1 MIYLA
6 SPYTDP
12 DPVVMEQR
20 FDAVCRKAG
29 ELMKVGE
36 VVYSPIAH
44 THPIAVRTG
53 LPRDW
58 EYWQRF
64 DREMLRGASE
74 VRILKLPGWE
84 TSKGVNAERAI
95 ARELGIPVVEIDP

>member
-29 ELMKVGE
+29 ELMNSGE

-44 THPIAVRTG
+44 THPIAVRAE

-58 EYWQRF
+58 EFWQRF
-64 DREMLRGASE
+64 DREMLRCASE
-74 VRILKLPGWE
+74 IRILKLPGWE
-84 TSKGVNAERAI
+84 TSKGVRAERAI
-95 ARELGIPVVEIDP
+95 ASELGIPVTEIEP

>member
-6 SPYTDP
+6 SPYSDP
-12 DPVVMEQR
+12 NPTVMEGR

-29 ELMKVGE
+29 ELMSQGL

-44 THPIAVRTG
+44 CHPIAIRVG

-58 EYWQRF
+58 AFWKQF
-64 DREMLRGASE
+64 DREMLEGASAFW
-74 VRILKLPGWE
+74 ILRLPGWE
-84 TSKGVNAERAI
+84 TSAGIRGEREI
-95 ARELGIPVVEIDP
+95 ASELGVPVQEIDP